1 MIIFRI
7 HQGRL
12 EASGAHP
19 GDREGLIALRDLWE
33 ERAAILE
40 HQAGLS
46 REEAE
51 RRALADCG
59 TFWPGRAPPVSSAS
73 QPDTDLNSNKFQKGN
88 CHGFHTS

>member
-1 MIIFRI
+1 MIALRI

-19 GDREGLIALRDLWE
+19 EDSERLIALRDLWE

-46 REEAE
+46 RNEAE
-51 RRALADCG
+51 RRALADCAA
-59 TFWPGRAPPVSSAS
+59 FWPGRAPPIRLAS
-73 QPDTDLNSNKFQKGN
+73 
-88 CHGFHTS
+88 

>member
-1 MIIFRI
+1 MTTFRV

-12 EASGAHP
+12 EASGARP
-19 GDREGLIALRDLWE
+19 EDRERLIALRDLWE

-59 TFWPGRAPPVSSAS
+59 TFWPGRAPPKPIAS
-73 QPDTDLNSNKFQKGN
+73 DAELNRNQSQKRN
-88 CHGFHTS
+88 